1 MHPLHPR
8 TPRRRARHLLVPLAL
23 GLALVAGTV
32 VAPAPHAT
40 AATPAQATTPA
51 QAMTTAPAVTPAQVT
66 TPADAVR
73 SDRWPDPDDT
83 QFLDLI
89 WTKKGPG
96 IGSVLLTA
104 GPHFARCV
112 ELTGSAL
119 FTVKT
124 GTYRITSY
132 FGTGCRPGRA
142 YARSAGVLPATGT
155 YTVFYVSAT
164 APPAPIA
171 V

>member
-23 GLALVAGTV
+23 GLAIVAGTV

-40 AATPAQATTPA
+40 AATPAHVTMP
-51 QAMTTAPAVTPAQVT
+51 APAMTPAQVT

-73 SDRWPDPDDT
+73 SDGRADPDDT

-104 GPHFARCV
+104 GKHFAKCV
-112 ELTGSAL
+112 EVTGSAL
-119 FTVKT
+119 FTVTT

-132 FGTGCRPGRA
+132 FGSGCRPGRA
-142 YARSAGVLPATGT
+142 HPRSAGLLPATGT